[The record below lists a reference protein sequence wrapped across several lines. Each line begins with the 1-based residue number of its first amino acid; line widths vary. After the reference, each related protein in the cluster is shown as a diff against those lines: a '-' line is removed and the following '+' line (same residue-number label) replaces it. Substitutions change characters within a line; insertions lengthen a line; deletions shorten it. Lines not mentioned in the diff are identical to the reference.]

1 MGSTIRGEE
10 EEEEEKRWWSK
21 LLDVEEAKKQVL
33 FSIPMMITN
42 LSYYSIAL
50 VSVMFAGHL
59 GDLQLAGSTLA
70 NSWATVSGLA
80 LMVGLS
86 GALETLC
93 GQGFGA
99 KVYSM
104 LGIYLQASI
113 ITSFLFS
120 VIVSVFW
127 FYSEPILI
135 LLHQDPEIAKMAG
148 LFLRYLI
155 PGIFAYGFVQCI
167 LRFLQTQNIVIPL
180 VIFSLIPLVIHV
192 GITYVLVHHTSL
204 GFKGAAL
211 AAAISFWISFLML
224 SFYVKYSKK
233 FRSTWEGFSLESLQ
247 YLLPNM
253 KLAIPSA
260 MMLGLENCA
269 FQVVVILAG
278 LMQNSKN
285 TTSLIA
291 ICVNIGAV
299 AVMITYGFSAT
310 VSTRVSNELGAGN
323 IDRAKKAMAV
333 TVKLSVVL
341 ALASVSTLAFGHD
354 ILASCFSN
362 SQLIKKEFASMT
374 PLLSASILLDS
385 VQGVLS
391 GVARGCGWQHLVA
404 WTNLAAFYIVG
415 IPMSILLAFK
425 FKLYAKGLWIGLI
438 CGLFCQACTLV
449 VITLRTKWKKME
461 LSVNDQVQNV
471 V

>member
-1 MGSTIRGEE
+1 MAMGSNASPLEGD
-10 EEEEEKRWWSK
+10 EEEKRWWRK
-21 LLDVEEAKKQVL
+21 FLDVEEAKKQVL
-33 FSIPMMITN
+33 FSIPMMLVN
-42 LSYYSIAL
+42 VSYYCIAM

-59 GDLQLAGSTLA
+59 GELELAGSTLG
-70 NSWATVSGLA
+70 NSWATVTGFG

-99 KVYSM
+99 EQYRM

-113 ITSFLFS
+113 VNSFLFS
-120 VIVSVFW
+120 VIVSVLW
-127 FYSEPILI
+127 FYSESILI
-135 LLHQDPEIAKMAG
+135 LLRQDPETAKMAG

-155 PGIFAYGFVQCI
+155 PGIFAYGFLQCI

-180 VIFSLIPLVIHV
+180 LIFSLIPLLIHV
-192 GITYVLVHHTSL
+192 GITYVLVHQTSL

-211 AAAISFWISFLML
+211 AAAISFWISLLML

-247 YLLPNM
+247 YVLPNM

-260 MMLGLENCA
+260 LMVCLEYCA
-269 FQVVVILAG
+269 FEVLVILAG
-278 LMQNSKN
+278 LMPNSEN
-285 TTSLIA
+285 STSLIA
-291 ICVNIGAV
+291 ICVNISAV
-299 AVMITYGFSAT
+299 AFMITYGFSAA

-323 IDRAKKAMAV
+323 IDRAKKAVAV
-333 TVKLSVVL
+333 TVELSFVFSLAFVFTL
-341 ALASVSTLAFGHD
+341 ALGHD
-354 ILASCFSN
+354 IWASFFSN
-362 SQLIKKEFASMT
+362 SQLIKKEFASMIA
-374 PLLSASILLDS
+374 LLSASLLLDS

-415 IPMSILLAFK
+415 MPISILLAFK
-425 FKLYAKGLWIGLI
+425 VKLHAKGLWLGLI
-438 CGLFCQACTLV
+438 CGLFCQVCILI

-461 LSVNDQVQNV
+461 LSVNDRV
-471 V
+471 